1 MYHVAWKAVQGSYG
15 ELGVTMRHIFP
26 IDLCIE
32 PAPSIWDIGFT
43 ANKMS
48 KIKRAKAKARKKL
61 RKKLRKNRH

>member
-1 MYHVAWKAVQGSYG
+1 
-15 ELGVTMRHIFP
+15 MRHIFP

-32 PAPSIWDIGFT
+32 PAPPIWDIGFT